1 MLELKK
7 LLKNRNNRLML
18 VIFIIGIVI
27 IMLSSVFSSSG
38 DEASQAPYSYSRE
51 EERLSEILSQ
61 INGVGRVSVMISYQ
75 SDTEHNDGIGRGF
88 GYNDSDVVSEPKGV
102 IVVADGADSP
112 QVRRKLQEAAAA
124 VTGVGA
130 NRVCVYKRDGSK

>member
-1 MLELKK
+1 MPELKK

-27 IMLSSVFSSSG
+27 IMLSAASG
-38 DEASQAPYSYSRE
+38 GVKDEASQAPHSYKRE

-61 INGVGRVSVMISYQ
+61 ISGVGRVSVMISYEAETK
-75 SDTEHNDGIGRGF
+75 SDSIGRGF
-88 GYNDSDVVSEPKGV
+88 GYNDSGSLSKPRGV
-102 IVVADGADSP
+102 IVVADGAKSP
-112 QVRRKLQEAAAA
+112 ELRRELKEAAAA

-130 NRVCVYKRDGSK
+130 NRVCVYQRDGSK

>member
-27 IMLSSVFSSSG
+27 IMLSAASAG
-38 DEASQAPYSYSRE
+38 LKPQTSQAPDSYNRE

-61 INGVGRVSVMISYQ
+61 ISGVGRVSVMISYEWAQ
-75 SDTEHNDGIGRGF
+75 EDSGIGRGF
-88 GYNDSDVVSEPKGV
+88 EYDSSKAIPNPKGV
-102 IVVADGADSP
+102 IVVADGAALP
-112 QVRRKLQEAAAA
+112 HLRRELKEAAAA
-124 VTGVGA
+124 VTGVGL
-130 NRVCVYKRDGSK
+130 NRVCVYQRDGSK

>member
-27 IMLSSVFSSSG
+27 IMFSSVFSGSG
-38 DEASQAPYSYSRE
+38 DEASQAPYSYSGE

-75 SDTEHNDGIGRGF
+75 PDTQPNDGIGRGF
-88 GYNDSDVVSEPKGV
+88 EYNDSKVLSEPKGV